1 MRSVSRSLT
10 AVTCVLVVL
19 TCGCGLLRQA
29 AGQEDA
35 DVVLPAGV
43 RAVWDLGKASRQA
56 TPTSERICING
67 LWRWQPA
74 AEIADQVPADKWGFC
89 KVPGSW
95 ADGMQSIYPH
105 PDWQDSSFRD
115 DTMAWY
121 QREISIPANW
131 QGRRIAVYTE
141 YLNSHAVVFI
151 DGRNMGRIGFPG
163 GEVDVTAACQPGQKH
178 VLSLG
183 VKALPLAE
191 EVAVFNNTMAPERRR
206 GRVVRKGLCGDA
218 FLVSTPAGAH
228 VGDVKVNT
236 SVQKWEIAFDVT
248 LAGLDPGKSY
258 RLQALITDKDQKAKD
273 FVSAPFRIADV
284 EDGRLAFSSAWKPD
298 KLWDIH
304 TPQNMY
310 DVHVSLL
317 DDAGKALDVFRPV
330 HFGFRE
336 FWIEGRDFYLNG
348 SRIHCFASPIDNAQ
362 MGAPYATY
370 EACLETLSRM
380 KAYGVYAVYTHNYG
394 SQPGAHLSFEG
405 LMRAADD
412 VGMLVAISQPH
423 SRHYTWDEPDAEETN
438 GYLRHAGFYVR
449 MAQNHPSVVM
459 YSTNHNAMAYGGAWD
474 PDLMDGKHDADGEL
488 GARDDQRARSG
499 LNVQRI
505 LERLDPTRVVYH
517 HHSGALG
524 NMFTLNLYLDFVPI
538 RERSDWF
545 EHWATEG
552 IIPLF
557 LVEYGVPWGINWTTY
572 RGWYKGVR
580 AWGSARAAYE
590 LTEGEWNAQFLGDM
604 AFDLNEK
611 DKQNLRWETEQWKGG
626 GEWYKWD
633 YPHQPSSY
641 YAWGHPNKDRVL
653 AMYIADNWRAFRT
666 WGVSAWTAWGWDAYW
681 ELRPGVTP
689 EVIEL
694 KVDWDQLQK
703 PGFSADRVDQKN
715 TGMETAFER
724 SDWIPTA
731 AANAL
736 LRNNSP
742 LLAYIGGKSA
752 RFTTED
758 HNFLPGETFQKQL
771 IIVNNS
777 RETVGCECSWSLA
790 LPEAVREGRRVSVE
804 TGEQARIPMSF
815 ALPADLEPG
824 SYDLSMTTEFSTG
837 ETQVDTFQV
846 NVLAPNET
854 PKVTAR
860 PALFD
865 PKGETA
871 KLLSEMGVRF
881 DRVTADA
888 DLAGYDLLLIGKAA
902 LTPEG
907 PGPDVSRV
915 RDGLR
920 VIMFE
925 QTSDVLEK
933 RFGFRVQEYG
943 LRRVFS
949 RVPDHPLLAGLGDEN
964 LHDWQGEATIM
975 PSRLTGYTMRPRYGS
990 SIEWC
995 GIMLPRAYR
1004 AGNWG
1009 NVASVLIEKPTKGDF
1024 LPIVDGGYSLQYS
1037 PLMEYREGKGVV
1049 LLCQMDVTGRSEPE
1063 AAAARLVTNMLNYV
1077 SSYSAPPVRK
1087 AVYVG
1092 PEAGRKHLEQ
1102 MGLTLAVYEDGAP
1115 RTDEVLVVGPG
1126 AGQTLAGSSDDLRQW
1141 VKGGGNVLA
1150 VGLGEQEANSFLPLT
1165 LRTEKQEHI
1174 STIFAPPGRGS
1185 LLAGVGPADVMNRD
1199 PRDVDLVTG
1208 GATVVG
1214 NGVLAVATDVKVA
1227 FCQLAP
1233 WSFDYQAYYNQKRTF
1248 RRTSFL
1254 VTRVLGNMGVEE
1266 PTPLLARVPSPV
1278 VAGEEET
1285 RWLDGFYLD
1294 EPEEFDDPYRYFQW

>member
-1 MRSVSRSLT
+1 MHRLSGKSALPICLFM
-10 AVTCVLVVL
+10 A
-19 TCGCGLLRQA
+19 LLWCAQSPGDA
-29 AGQEDA
+29 QERA
-35 DVVLPAGV
+35 DTVLPAGV
-43 RAVWDLGKASRQA
+43 SVVWDLDKAHRET
-56 TPTSERICING
+56 TPTRERICING

-74 AEIADQVPADKWGFC
+74 TAIADQVPAEKWGFC
-89 KVPGSW
+89 KVPGAW
-95 ADGMQSIYPH
+95 TDVTQTIYPH
-105 PDWQDSSFRD
+105 PDWQNSAFRD
-115 DTMAWY
+115 STMAWY

-131 QGRRIAVYTE
+131 QGRRIALYTE
-141 YLNSHAVVFI
+141 YLNSYAVVCI

-163 GEVDVTAACQPGQKH
+163 GAVDVTAACQPGRKH

-191 EVAVFNNTMAPERRR
+191 EVAVFNDTMAPARRR
-206 GRVVRKGLCGDA
+206 GRVARKGLCGDT

-228 VGDVKVNT
+228 IGNVKVNT
-236 SVQKWEIAFDVT
+236 SVQKWQIALDVA
-248 LAGLDPGKSY
+248 LAGLDPDKSY
-258 RLQALITDKDQKAKD
+258 RLQALITDEGQKAKD
-273 FVSAPFRIADV
+273 FVSAPFSTDDV
-284 EDGRLAFSSAWKPD
+284 KDGRLAFSSPWKPD

-304 TPQNMY
+304 TPRNMY

-317 DDAGKALDVFRPV
+317 DAAGKALDVFRPI

-362 MGAPYATY
+362 MGAAYATY
-370 EACLETLSRM
+370 EACFEALSRM

-405 LMRAADD
+405 LMSAADD

-423 SRHYTWDEPDAEETN
+423 SRHYTWDEPDAEKTN
-438 GYLRHAGFYVR
+438 GYLRHAEFYVR

-459 YSTNHNAMAYGGAWD
+459 YSTNHNAMAYAGAWD
-474 PDLMDGKHDADGEL
+474 PDLMDGKHNEEGQLAP
-488 GARDDQRARSG
+488 RDDSRARSG
-499 LNVQRI
+499 LNVQHI

-552 IIPLF
+552 VIPLF
-557 LVEYGVPWGINWTTY
+557 LVEYGVPWGINWTMY

-590 LTEGEWNAQFLGDM
+590 FTEGEWNSQFLGDM
-604 AFDLNEK
+604 AFELNER
-611 DKQNLRWETEQWKGG
+611 DKQNVRWEAQQWKAG

-633 YPHQPSSY
+633 YPYQPSSY
-641 YAWGHPNKDRVL
+641 YAWGHPNKDRVW

-666 WGVSAWTAWGWDAYW
+666 WGVSAWTAWGWDSYW
-681 ELRPGVTP
+681 ELRPGVAP

-703 PGFSADRVDQKN
+703 PGFSADRLDQHN

-752 RFTTED
+752 RFTTKD

-771 IIVNNS
+771 IIINNS
-777 RETVGCECSWSLA
+777 RETVGCECSWSLG
-790 LPEAVREGRRVSVE
+790 LPKPVGEGRSVSVK
-804 TGEQARIPMSF
+804 TGEQARIPMRFS
-815 ALPADLEPG
+815 LPADLKPG
-824 SYDLSMTTEFSTG
+824 SYDLSMTARFSTG
-837 ETQVDTFQV
+837 ETQADTFQV
-846 NVLAPNET
+846 NVLPPNET
-854 PKVTAR
+854 PNVTAR
-860 PALFD
+860 TALFD

-871 KLLSEMGVRF
+871 KLLSGLGVRF
-881 DRVTADA
+881 DRVNADA
-888 DLAGYDLLLIGKAA
+888 DLAGYDLLLVGKAA

-907 PGPDVSRV
+907 AAPDISRV

-920 VIMFE
+920 VILFE

-949 RVPDHPLLAGLGDEN
+949 RVPDHPLLAGVGDEN
-964 LHDWQGEATIM
+964 LHAWQGEATLM
-975 PSRLTGYTMRPRYGS
+975 PSRLTGYTMRPRYGA

-995 GIMLPRAYR
+995 GILLPRAYR

-1009 NVASVLIEKPTKGDF
+1009 NVASVLIEKPSRGNF

-1037 PLMEYREGKGVV
+1037 PLMEYREGDGVV

-1077 SSYSAPPVRK
+1077 CSYSAPTVRK

-1115 RTDEVLVVGPG
+1115 GTDEVLVVGPG
-1126 AGQTLAGSSDDLRQW
+1126 GGQTLAGSSDALRQW
-1141 VKGGGNVLA
+1141 VTGGGNVLA
-1150 VGLGEQEANSFLPLT
+1150 VGLGEQEANAILPLT
-1165 LRTEKQEHI
+1165 VRTEKQEHI
-1174 STIFAPPGRGS
+1174 SAVFAPPGRSS

-1199 PRDVDLVTG
+1199 PRDVDLVRG
-1208 GATVVG
+1208 GATVLG
-1214 NGVLAVATDVKVA
+1214 NGVLAEATDVKVA
-1227 FCQLAP
+1227 FCQLVP
-1233 WSFDYQAYYNQKRTF
+1233 WDFDYQRYYNQKRTF

-1266 PTPLLARVPSPV
+1266 PTPLLARVSSPV
-1278 VAGEEET
+1278 LADEKES
-1285 RWLDGFYLD
+1285 RWLEGFYLD
-1294 EPEEFDDPYRYFQW
+1294 NPEEFDDPYRYFQW